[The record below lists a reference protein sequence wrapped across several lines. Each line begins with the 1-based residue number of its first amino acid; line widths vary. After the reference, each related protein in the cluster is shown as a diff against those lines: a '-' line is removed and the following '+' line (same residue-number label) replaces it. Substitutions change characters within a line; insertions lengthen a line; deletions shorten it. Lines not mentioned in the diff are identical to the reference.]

1 MLASLVITRTDFS
14 EKEAI
19 KEQVDKVGEPMK
31 FQAQRETL
39 LKPVQAV
46 MGVVE
51 RRQTMPILSNV
62 LLSAEGGELR
72 VTGTD
77 LEVELVSGIALD
89 AERDG
94 DVTVPGRKL
103 LDILKALPD
112 DAIIEVALEKDRL
125 VIRSGKSRF
134 TLSTLPAAEFPLVE
148 DINAQTRFELP
159 QGTLKTLLD
168 RTAFSMAQQDVRY
181 YLNGLL
187 LELRGDALR
196 GVATDGHRLA
206 LYDVDAATGDSRA
219 QVIVPRKGVL
229 ELQRLLDDGE
239 GSVSV
244 EIGSNHVRVE
254 IDRLRFTSKLIDG
267 RFPDYER
274 VIPQGGDKEIVA
286 DRQLLREALGRTAI
300 LSNEK
305 YRGIRVTLAPGSLSL
320 QAHNPEQEEAEE
332 ELELE
337 YAGGELEIGFNVTY
351 LMDALGAVHGES
363 VKLALSDSNSSCLIE
378 EPGNPSARYV
388 VMPMRL

>member
-1 MLASLVITRTDFS
+1 
-14 EKEAI
+14 
-19 KEQVDKVGEPMK
+19 MK

-62 LLSAEGGELR
+62 LLTAEGGELR

-77 LEVELVSGIALD
+77 LEVELVSGIAL
-89 AERDG
+89 AAKQDG
-94 DVTVPGRKL
+94 EVTVPGRKL

-112 DAIIEVALEKDRL
+112 DAMIEVSQDKDRL

-134 TLSTLPAAEFPLVE
+134 TLSTLPATEFPVIE
-148 DINAQTRFELP
+148 DINAQKRFDLP
-159 QGTLKTLLD
+159 QSVFKTLLD

-187 LELRGDALR
+187 LELRGDTLR

-206 LYDVDAATGDSRA
+206 LYDVEVATGDSRL

-229 ELQRLLDDGE
+229 ELQRLLGDGDNA
-239 GSVSV
+239 VTV

-267 RFPDYER
+267 RFPEYER
-274 VIPQGGDKEIVA
+274 VIPQGGDKELVA
-286 DRQLLREALGRTAI
+286 DRQMLKEALARTAI

-305 YRGIRVTLAPGSLSL
+305 YRGIRLTLAPGTLSL

-332 ELELE
+332 ELELD
-337 YAGGELEIGFNVTY
+337 YNGGELEIGFNVTY
-351 LMDALGAVHGES
+351 LMDALGAVHGEN
-363 VKLALSDSNSSCLIE
+363 VKLGLSDSNSSCLIE
-378 EPGNPSARYV
+378 EPGNPSAQYV